1 MIFLFRVKIDEIL
14 GEMLGE
20 MFEVFLLLLVYKT
33 FRIDIF
39 LFLYDTMMG

>member
-20 MFEVFLLLLVYKT
+20 MFEVFLLLMVYKT
-33 FRIDIF
+33 FQRDI
-39 LFLYDTMMG
+39 FLYDTMMG